1 MPKKG
6 PKLNLK
12 QQNPDPPPSV
22 PNLPPDL
29 DKKASITVGQ
39 VIFEIEADDLEV
51 ICELGRSS
59 NFSESRELQ
68 HFMALSSVQEA
79 IAIFYDNNFFDI
91 KVKYPI

>member
-1 MPKKG
+1 MNFIEDIILLESSSPGALDKSCTKVCKLTKMPKKG

-51 ICELGRSS
+51 ICELGR
-59 NFSESRELQ
+59 
-68 HFMALSSVQEA
+68 
-79 IAIFYDNNFFDI
+79 
-91 KVKYPI
+91 